1 MDALVKYFK
10 LVSNIFEKFDG
21 EIEKFSITSSV
32 NMKPCTRSIFIL
44 EKYLI
49 KIDLKMIFIKI
60 L

>member
-1 MDALVKYFK
+1 MEIESCLKILKLMDALVKYFK

-44 EKYLI
+44 EKYSY
-49 KIDLKMIFIKI
+49 
-60 L
+60 